1 MQCPPGLTPWRS
13 TSSGELMPLFVPVEL
28 LGMYRAAD
36 PKLWVEPMPG
46 PLPYNR
52 AIRPD
57 DLASP
62 S

>member
-1 MQCPPGLTPWRS
+1 
-13 TSSGELMPLFVPVEL
+13 MPLFVPVEL